1 VSIRIKKTTKTIWV
15 GVCYAD
21 YRVLAVFAAFF
32 IVVLPAFVIEF
43 VRKIK
48 ADDPE
53 RFARISNELRLFRLG
68 SKKREKV
75 GV

>member
-1 VSIRIKKTTKTIWV
+1 MPDRGKKVKSKRSLI
-15 GVCYAD
+15 C
-21 YRVLAVFAAFF
+21 VLVVFAAFF
-32 IVVLPAFVIEF
+32 MAVFPAFVIEF

-53 RFARISNELRLFRLG
+53 RFAQISNELRLFRIG

-75 GV
+75 GVGV